1 MLSNILR
8 PNQIVINCKVLV
20 GADPDKVEDEAED
33 SEAEKGEE
41 AEDYLN
47 DPDFQ
52 NMSDSEGDDL
62 PLFEVRLQKLF
73 PGNFS
78 SVLVFMWL

>member
-1 MLSNILR
+1 MCDLPKINCNGRQLLFI
-8 PNQIVINCKVLV
+8 NQIILVPV

-33 SEAEKGEE
+33 SEGEKGEE

-62 PLFEVRLQKLF
+62 PLFEVCKTTK
-73 PGNFS
+73 GIS
-78 SVLVFMWL
+78 W

>member
-62 PLFEVRLQKLF
+62 PLFEVCKTTK
-73 PGNFS
+73 GIS
-78 SVLVFMWL
+78 W

>member
-1 MLSNILR
+1 MV
-8 PNQIVINCKVLV
+8 PV

-33 SEAEKGEE
+33 SEGEKGEE

-78 SVLVFMWL
+78 SVLVFMWLWWFRMLPV